1 MKRLKNQKLRD
12 GLQERN
18 LENIRETG
26 IKKAGVKH
34 YAPNFGHKILIC
46 FMPLILIT
54 LTLGAGLIYE
64 VGSGHLFAKIQES
77 AIRHPSEQDKVDLG
91 INQIRGILKGLQNHV
106 ILVVSVLL
114 LSVIIMMFFFMGSI
128 AKPLD
133 ELGKVAFQMVNG
145 RLNELV
151 PVRTNDEIG
160 KIGELIN
167 DLAINLQEILLHVWN
182 HTGQDIVLLDRIGR
196 IVNSQPGG
204 NGMPPEIREDF
215 RFVRQDIEDMQ
226 TMVKAFDF
234 YRVRLDQTKV
244 MKNDQPREKKHSG

>member
-1 MKRLKNQKLRD
+1 
-12 GLQERN
+12 
-18 LENIRETG
+18 
-26 IKKAGVKH
+26 
-34 YAPNFGHKILIC
+34 
-46 FMPLILIT
+46 
-54 LTLGAGLIYE
+54 
-64 VGSGHLFAKIQES
+64 
-77 AIRHPSEQDKVDLG
+77 
-91 INQIRGILKGLQNHV
+91 
-106 ILVVSVLL
+106 
-114 LSVIIMMFFFMGSI
+114 MMFFFMGSI